1 VYETAAP
8 PERAFLVAGEVK
20 RGDGRWNTQ
29 SSLEELALL
38 ADTAGAQVVGSA
50 VQRLERP
57 HPATYVGRGKVR
69 EIASQRV
76 ALGYTTVIFDDE
88 LSPSQQRTLEK
99 ELGVKVLDRT
109 ALILDIFAQHA
120 RTWEGRLQVELAQ
133 HEYILPRLRG
143 QWSHLERLE
152 GRIGTRGPG
161 ETQLETDRRLIRNR
175 ISALKRQIEQVRR
188 QRALHRRRRARQGV
202 PVVSLVG
209 YTNAGKST
217 LMRALS
223 GADVLV
229 EDKLFATLDPVTRRI
244 RLPSGNVALLTDTV
258 GFIQKLPTQL
268 VAAFRATL
276 EEMTEASLLLHV
288 VDITHPD
295 AVQQGET
302 VEATLA
308 DLDLAE
314 KPLLTVLN
322 KADLLVDGD
331 GESLEGALEGEALRA
346 LLEPWGPEAL
356 VISAAE
362 GWGLEELRRRVESAL
377 AEAT

>member
-1 VYETAAP
+1 
-8 PERAFLVAGEVK
+8 
-20 RGDGRWNTQ
+20 
-29 SSLEELALL
+29 
-38 ADTAGAQVVGSA
+38 
-50 VQRLERP
+50 
-57 HPATYVGRGKVR
+57 
-69 EIASQRV
+69 
-76 ALGYTTVIFDDE
+76 
-88 LSPSQQRTLEK
+88 
-99 ELGVKVLDRT
+99 
-109 ALILDIFAQHA
+109 
-120 RTWEGRLQVELAQ
+120 
-133 HEYILPRLRG
+133 
-143 QWSHLERLE
+143 
-152 GRIGTRGPG
+152 
-161 ETQLETDRRLIRNR
+161 
-175 ISALKRQIEQVRR
+175 
-188 QRALHRRRRARQGV
+188 
-202 PVVSLVG
+202 
-209 YTNAGKST
+209 
-217 LMRALS
+217 
-223 GADVLV
+223 V

-362 GWGLEELRRRVESAL
+362 GRGLEELRGRVEEAL